1 MRMFGRLLG
10 AGSGLSRL
18 DGLVVAGLVLILAFA
33 PIAFGSVHLW
43 AYSLLEVAQFGL
55 LIAWMLRIWLEGA
68 KPARRAIPNPDVY
81 ELALPLILFAGLLV
95 FQIAPISP
103 AVMRVISPATYRLYS
118 TSFPGWPQ
126 TAPYQALR
134 VAWNSNPHPAEP
146 DLQMRLPPVGGRKQ
160 ERASA
165 AAPTI
170 AAKADAAE
178 PLSPPTL
185 GHFGDLRWRSIAIA
199 PSVAWAGLIE
209 FLSSSAFFFLVLCY
223 PFGFVGGERSAN
235 ARFMRQLVI
244 ALISIG
250 AAVALIGLI
259 EKATWNGRILWVFT
273 PHDWLAAT
281 PATVRASGPF
291 VNPDHFANFLAMI
304 LPLAVVGAIFPVAP
318 GHRQHTPDL
327 RMFCAVAAFLMVAAI
342 MLSLS
347 RGGWIGATA
356 GMCVGLGLSFRNSR
370 DRAPAALQ
378 SMSKRALPLALG
390 GLVIFLVLLLLVMG
404 PSARNEAS
412 TRIGSTIAQGNGLG
426 LKPSAWRDT
435 LRMIS
440 DFPIFGVGL
449 GCWPELFPHYQRAP
463 WLPFYFR
470 RPENAYIQLVA
481 ETGLIGGAIALS
493 FGAIA
498 WRKCRAAAV
507 RLSTRQ
513 WPLFA
518 GIAGGLSGALIHEF
532 FDFSLHTPANA
543 LLFTVLLAA
552 LLRLGL
558 THLEDRATAGLRTV
572 STPSRYTYL
581 GAAGLAATAAAF
593 MVAAQFQ
600 HNSSYPYDIGT
611 PATFAAAET
620 AAINHPA
627 DSGVHLALV
636 ALMPPGAPAALRQQE
651 LRAAV
656 WLNPNDPLARDV
668 YARSLLLHGDKRD
681 GLEQISLSIFH
692 SPDPE
697 SHYYLQERMLP
708 WLLPEEQKAVQN
720 GFVRAIDAG
729 YTGSARGLGQFYR
742 GLGRYFEAAQ
752 VEEKAASAV
761 DSDDE
766 RLSYLVDA
774 GHDYVR
780 AGKVNKARQ
789 MFRAAINID
798 PIDAQ
803 PYRGLMVEVA
813 GPSHDLN
820 ALHTI
825 AQQAIAA
832 GADQVAIEE
841 AQADGARA
849 AGDTDAAEAA
859 MLKVTQDEPTFS
871 SMMNLGQFYSDAK
884 RYDHAAIAYQ
894 QALQIN
900 PGSALACLRLAQAEE
915 NDFDFAAANRDY
927 RVAIKLARDD
937 PGIQKAYREFKQR
950 EAQARKDNPGT

>member
-43 AYSLLEVAQFGL
+43 AYTLLEIAQFAL

-68 KPARRAIPNPDVY
+68 KPARRAIADPDLFG
-81 ELALPLILFAGLLV
+81 LALPLALFAGLLL
-95 FQIAPISP
+95 FQMAPIPP

-134 VAWNSNPHPAEP
+134 AAWNSNPHPAEP
-146 DLQMRLPPVGGRKQ
+146 DLQMRLPPVGGRQQ

-170 AAKADAAE
+170 AAKANAAE
-178 PLSPPTL
+178 PLSPLTL

-209 FLSSSAFFFLVLCY
+209 FLSSSAIFFLVLCY

-235 ARFMRQLVI
+235 ARFMRQLVV

-273 PHDWLAAT
+273 PHDWVAAT

-304 LPLAVVGAIFPVAP
+304 LPLAAVGAIFPVAP
-318 GHRQHTPDL
+318 GNRQHAPDL

-347 RGGWIGATA
+347 RGGWIGSTT
-356 GMCVGLGLSFRNSR
+356 GMCVGLGLSFRHAR

-378 SMSKRALPLALG
+378 SMSARALPLALG
-390 GLVIFLVLLLLVMG
+390 GLVIFLVLLLLVLG
-404 PSARNEAS
+404 PNARNEAS
-412 TRIGSTIAQGNGLG
+412 TRIGSTIAQGDSLG
-426 LKPSAWRDT
+426 LKPLAWRDT

-470 RPENAYIQLVA
+470 RPENDYLQLVA
-481 ETGLIGGAIALS
+481 ETGLIGAAIALS
-493 FGAIA
+493 FGVIV
-498 WRKCRAAAV
+498 WRKCRAAAA

-543 LLFTVLLAA
+543 LLFIVLLAA

-572 STPSRYTYL
+572 STPSRYTFL
-581 GAAGLAATAAAF
+581 DAAGLAATAAAF

-611 PATFAAAET
+611 PTTFAAAET

-636 ALMPPGAPAALRQQE
+636 ALMPPGTPAALRQQE

-668 YARSLLLHGDKRD
+668 YARSLLLDGDKRN
-681 GLEQISLSIFH
+681 GLEQISLSVFH

-697 SHYYLQERMLP
+697 SHYYLQKHVRP
-708 WLLPEEQKAVQN
+708 WLLPDEQEAVHK
-720 GFVRAIDAG
+720 GFARAIDAG
-729 YTGSARGLGQFYR
+729 YSGSAQGLGQFYL
-742 GLGRYFEAAQ
+742 GLGRYVEAAQ
-752 VEEKAASAV
+752 VEEKAADAA

-766 RLSYLVDA
+766 RLGYLLDA
-774 GHDYVR
+774 GQDYAL
-780 AGKVNKARQ
+780 AGKFGKAQQ
-789 MFRAAINID
+789 MFHEAIDLDPTAA
-798 PIDAQ
+798 P
-803 PYRGLMVEVA
+803 PYRGLMVDVL
-813 GPSHDLN
+813 GPLHDLN
-820 ALHTI
+820 AVH
-825 AQQAIAA
+825 AVARQAEAA
-832 GADQVAIEE
+832 GADQVAIEQAE
-841 AQADGARA
+841 ADAARA
-849 AGDTDAAEAA
+849 AGDVDAAEAA
-859 MLKVTQDEPTFS
+859 LLKVTQDEPTFS

-894 QALQIN
+894 HALEIN
-900 PGSALACLRLAQAEE
+900 PNSAQAYIRLAEAEE
-915 NDFDFAAANRDY
+915 NDFDFVAANRDY
-927 RVAIKLARDD
+927 GLAIKLAPDD
-937 PGIQKAYREFKQR
+937 LIVQRAYREFKQR